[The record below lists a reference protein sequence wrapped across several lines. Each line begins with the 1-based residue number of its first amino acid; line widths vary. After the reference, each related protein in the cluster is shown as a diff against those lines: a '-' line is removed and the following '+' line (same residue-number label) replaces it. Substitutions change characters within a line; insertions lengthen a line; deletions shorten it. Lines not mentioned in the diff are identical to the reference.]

1 MLKLIRLVPLISRDR
16 FPPVSKYYKQQLGG
30 SMKYNIDFKDGNGI
44 GYAIECYL
52 LVDEINND
60 DNKPRRVCRIF
71 EIESHSIQSG
81 QSIIVLEDQLSPLIK
96 TLISIEEMTKEVH

>member
-1 MLKLIRLVPLISRDR
+1 
-16 FPPVSKYYKQQLGG
+16 
-30 SMKYNIDFKDGNGI
+30 MKYNIDFKDGNGI

-71 EIESHSIQSG
+71 EMRDNSLQPESIL
-81 QSIIVLEDQLSPLIK
+81 ILEGFLNPLIRS
-96 TLISIEEMTKEVH
+96 LISIEEMTKEAH